1 MTGRGLAMPATGR
14 AIEAA
19 ARSDKP
25 RLERPVTMRLRRDA
39 PPIRRSPVPVAR
51 RFYQICLA
59 MVADSLAVAD
69 LTSPQYGVLVYLS
82 ANLGEPGIDQSGLGA
97 RIGVDRNTASLL
109 VEELVK
115 RGLVE
120 RRVNGADRRARLLYL
135 TPKGE
140 KLYARLRPDNLAA
153 SFRILEPLA
162 PHERELLLDLLIK
175 VIEGNW
181 EYARPGAGRRK
192 RGSRQ
197 AQASKKD

>member
-97 RIGVDRNTASLL
+97 RIGVD
-109 VEELVK
+109 
-115 RGLVE
+115 
-120 RRVNGADRRARLLYL
+120 
-135 TPKGE
+135 
-140 KLYARLRPDNLAA
+140 
-153 SFRILEPLA
+153 
-162 PHERELLLDLLIK
+162 
-175 VIEGNW
+175 
-181 EYARPGAGRRK
+181 
-192 RGSRQ
+192 
-197 AQASKKD
+197 